1 MLQANITCMLQIP
14 RSTVAE
20 GGRVLRLSGSVG
32 EKLWE
37 AGWIDLWCESS
48 FMKLMYPAWFI
59 LWDEQMLAKGWS
71 TTQ

>member
-37 AGWIDLWCESS
+37 AGWICGVN
-48 FMKLMYPAWFI
+48 PA
-59 LWDEQMLAKGWS
+59 S
-71 TTQ
+71 